1 MDNVTYE
8 EKNYPDGMCEFTG
21 KYLVSDE
28 FIKSAVPNAVHM
40 HVAQIAKEIGET
52 RFPGYAVSG
61 ITVGMHWDEKL
72 RVHWDEKLRVHV
84 VTWAFQVPI
93 NSLAM
98 SEEDLLWLT

>member
-1 MDNVTYE
+1 MDGVKYE

-21 KYLVSDE
+21 TSLVSDA

-40 HVAQIAKEIGET
+40 HVAQIAKEIGEN
-52 RFPGYAVSG
+52 RFPGYALRG
-61 ITVGMHWDEKL
+61 MTVGTYWDEKE
-72 RVHWDEKLRVHV
+72 RAHV

-93 NSLAM
+93 NSLVM